1 MRSQP
6 SKARIDICKICFK
19 PIEQNSFHSL
29 IFKNPTICHDCLLKF
44 GPVLDTFYIDD
55 VKCFHLYFYN
65 EKVQEL
71 LYQFKGCKDYE
82 LRTVFLEYYITYL
95 NFKFKGYEIIPA
107 PSSKKSDEERGF
119 NHVEEIFKILNLK
132 MNKCIHKTK
141 QRKQADLTTKERE
154 KIGKYLVIDDVDLKN
169 KKVLLVDDVYTT
181 GSTIKAMI
189 KLVKEKGAKKVKV
202 LLMSKTIDLEKR
214 E

>member
-82 LRTVFLEYYITYL
+82 LRTVFLEYYFTYL
-95 NFKFKGYEIIPA
+95 NLKFKGYEIIPA